1 MTRKKR
7 VLLHMHRKRKLNKTK
22 PIELIYTA
30 INSKLMNLVRVQK
43 AQRTETRPTQ
53 PP

>member
-1 MTRKKR
+1 MHHKR
-7 VLLHMHRKRKLNKTK
+7 ILNKTK
-22 PIELIYTA
+22 PIELIYTV
-30 INSKLMNLVRVQK
+30 INSKLMNLVKVQK